1 MDRAS
6 VIGLIFGTA
15 VLIASV
21 MVNGVTKVFMFY
33 DTASILIVLGGASA
47 SMFISYPLSDLF
59 ALETCFRKTLFNR
72 KESPI
77 DAITLIVSLA
87 DTARREG
94 LLSLENRMQD
104 IDDPFIAS
112 GIRMA
117 IDGLAPEIVEAVMNT
132 EIDAVNARHLY
143 NRSLVSN
150 LGKYA
155 PSFGMIGTL
164 IGLILM
170 MADFNPESI
179 GQAMAVCLITT
190 LYGAILSNLYFLPM
204 ADKLGFLNDFE
215 IRVKEIAVKGIVAIQ
230 AGENPRVIKQKLMTY
245 VPPTQRPDEEEENF

>member
-6 VIGLIFGTA
+6 VIGIILGT
-15 VLIASV
+15 VLMAASV
-21 MVNGVTKVFMFY
+21 MVNGVSKIFMFY
-33 DTASILIVLGGASA
+33 DTASVLIVLGGASA
-47 SMFISYPLSDLF
+47 SMLVSYPLSDLMV
-59 ALETCFRKTLFNR
+59 LWTCLKKTLFNH
-72 KESPI
+72 KENPI
-77 DAITLIVSLA
+77 EAITLIVSLA

-104 IDDPFIAS
+104 IEDPFIA
-112 GIRMA
+112 GGVRMA

-143 NRSLVSN
+143 NRSLLSN
-150 LGKYA
+150 FAKYA
-155 PSFGMIGTL
+155 PAFGMIGTL

-170 MADFNPESI
+170 MADFDPASI

-215 IRVKEIAVKGIVAIQ
+215 IRTKEIAVKGIVAIQ

-245 VPPTQRPDEEEENF
+245 VPPSQRPEEEEDA

>member
-6 VIGLIFGTA
+6 VIGLVFGTI
-15 VLIASV
+15 VIVVSV
-21 MVNGVTKVFMFY
+21 MTNGINRIFMFY
-33 DTASILIVLGGASA
+33 DTASVLIVMGGSSA
-47 SMFISYPLSDLF
+47 SMLISYPLSDL
-59 ALETCFRKTLFNR
+59 LVLGTCFKKTFFNH
-72 KESPI
+72 KEDPME
-77 DAITLIVSLA
+77 AITLIVSLA

-104 IDDPFIAS
+104 IDDPFIA
-112 GIRMA
+112 GGVRMA

-143 NRSLVSN
+143 NRSLVAN
-150 LGKYA
+150 FAKYA
-155 PSFGMIGTL
+155 PAFGMIGTL
-164 IGLILM
+164 IGLVLM

-179 GQAMAVCLITT
+179 GQAMAVCLLTT
-190 LYGAILSNLYFLPM
+190 LYGSILSNLYFLPM

-245 VPPTQRPDEEEENF
+245 VPPSQRPDEDEDNA